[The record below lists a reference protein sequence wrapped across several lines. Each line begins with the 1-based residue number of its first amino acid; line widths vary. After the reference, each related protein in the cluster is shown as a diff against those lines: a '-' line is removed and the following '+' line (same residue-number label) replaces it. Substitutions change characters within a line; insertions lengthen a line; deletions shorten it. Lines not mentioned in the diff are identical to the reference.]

1 MPGMAEIVEVFG
13 RKWNVRWA
21 KDWEVAT
28 EGGQPTLK
36 LLVGR
41 QPEVGKPRRPQQL
54 AIADAGPFR
63 KVTLEVELH
72 PLGKSLILIYGWQD
86 ANHYNYAHISS
97 DAARAVNVHNGM
109 FHVFGGER
117 VRISSL
123 EGPGSFT
130 GTDWTPVKL
139 EFDGETGRCHV
150 EVNGKRNSSLEAVD
164 LSLRSGRV
172 GLGSFNETGWYRNVR
187 ITGTAAD

>member
-1 MPGMAEIVEVFG
+1 
-13 RKWNVRWA
+13 
-21 KDWEVAT
+21 
-28 EGGQPTLK
+28 
-36 LLVGR
+36 
-41 QPEVGKPRRPQQL
+41 
-54 AIADAGPFR
+54 
-63 KVTLEVELH
+63 
-72 PLGKSLILIYGWQD
+72 LILIYGWQD

-97 DAARAVNVHNGM
+97 DAARAVNVHNGI

-130 GTDWTPVKL
+130 GGDWTPVRL

-150 EVNGKRNSSLEAVD
+150 EVNGKRNPSLEGVD
-164 LSLRSGRV
+164 LSLRSGGV

-187 ITGTAAD
+187 ITGAAAD